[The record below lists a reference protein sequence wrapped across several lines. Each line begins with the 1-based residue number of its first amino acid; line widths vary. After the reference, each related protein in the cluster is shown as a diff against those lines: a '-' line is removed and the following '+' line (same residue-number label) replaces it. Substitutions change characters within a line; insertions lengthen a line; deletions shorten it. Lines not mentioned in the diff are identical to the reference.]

1 MATSVPAGRRRAGP
15 HGALASISANLRAPC
30 RTEMAA
36 SAGTHST
43 SQQGALQPELRHVVL
58 FRFMPTATQQ
68 QKDALVEAFAALPA
82 EIPTIRYASLT
93 NTCSLAT
100 HLLI

>member
-1 MATSVPAGRRRAGP
+1 
-15 HGALASISANLRAPC
+15 
-30 RTEMAA
+30 MAA

-93 NTCSLAT
+93 LAPWPVICSYESHTSL
-100 HLLI
+100 